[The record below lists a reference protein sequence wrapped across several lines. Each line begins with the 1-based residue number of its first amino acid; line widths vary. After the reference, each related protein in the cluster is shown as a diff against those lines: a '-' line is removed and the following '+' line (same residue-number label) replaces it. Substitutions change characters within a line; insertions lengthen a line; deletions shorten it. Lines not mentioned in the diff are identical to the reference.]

1 VVSSRKLALAEQFIE
16 LTRARDWSRL
26 ELLSDDVVY
35 RPIEQITETG
45 QYVGREGFRS
55 YMEGFTESGWA
66 SSVDVGAATFLQ
78 VGDAVIVRIEL
89 AVRGRAS
96 GMQLAGRVFEVLHFD
111 RETIVRV
118 EDFLDREDAL
128 RAAERP
134 R

>member
-1 VVSSRKLALAEQFIE
+1 MVSSRKLALAEQFIE

>member
-1 VVSSRKLALAEQFIE
+1 MVSSRKLALAEQFIE

-45 QYVGREGFRS
+45 QYVGREGLRS

-89 AVRGRAS
+89 AGRLPHAIIHRAHEAP
-96 GMQLAGRVFEVLHFD
+96 GGKPRQRVTVNRKDLRPPPALAGDE
-111 RETIVRV
+111 
-118 EDFLDREDAL
+118 
-128 RAAERP
+128 
-134 R
+134 